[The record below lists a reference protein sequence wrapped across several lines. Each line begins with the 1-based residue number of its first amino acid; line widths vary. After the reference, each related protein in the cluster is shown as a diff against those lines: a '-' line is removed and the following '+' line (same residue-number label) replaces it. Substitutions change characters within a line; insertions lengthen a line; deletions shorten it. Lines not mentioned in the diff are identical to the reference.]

1 LPATPAAG
9 ANAAKSFDRKNRNPE
24 YASDETLP
32 RKVGRHAHPR
42 AAGDHTMSGRAAES
56 ADRPRGKLIVVSA
69 PSGAGKTS
77 LVHEL
82 IAAEPN
88 VELSVSYTTRAQ
100 RPGER
105 DGVDYFFVDQPTFAA
120 MARRGQ
126 FLEHARVFDNYYGTG
141 ADQVERALAAGKN
154 VILEIDWQGARQ
166 VRAAWPDCLSVF
178 VLPPSRAELER
189 RLRGR
194 GTDSEAVI
202 ARRLADSVADMRH
215 WAEFDC
221 VVVNAD
227 FDTAVNDLRR
237 VVAGHTD
244 DFRADRPGIRPLLK
258 SLLED

>member
-1 LPATPAAG
+1 
-9 ANAAKSFDRKNRNPE
+9 
-24 YASDETLP
+24 
-32 RKVGRHAHPR
+32 
-42 AAGDHTMSGRAAES
+42 M
-56 ADRPRGKLIVVSA
+56 
-69 PSGAGKTS
+69 
-77 LVHEL
+77 
-82 IAAEPN
+82 
-88 VELSVSYTTRAQ
+88 
-100 RPGER
+100 
-105 DGVDYFFVDQPTFAA
+105 
-120 MARRGQ
+120 
-126 FLEHARVFDNYYGTG
+126 
-141 ADQVERALAAGKN
+141 
-154 VILEIDWQGARQ
+154 
-166 VRAAWPDCLSVF
+166 F